1 MNKFKPIII
10 PLLLIFIALFL
21 WTIYWYSGSFYIKNK
36 IHSLD
41 NFSYEEIN
49 IKGYPFYFEIDIDE
63 LEYGTSKPLL
73 LKKVNLK
80 TLSWR
85 FDQISAATNKYILV
99 NLSNSIFVNLLPK
112 ILNINYQKTDKE
124 KINLNLNGKDLIF
137 SDNLQKIS
145 FSVDKMLG
153 NIEIDKDSKIN
164 LIVYKGK
171 STLEIQGKLSKDK
184 KDYINGKLEFSF
196 SEPNDIKKIFQIFG
210 IRIDENPITNLLIYR
225 GKIDLVF
232 EDGISF
238 LGPLPIGRA
247 PKID

>member
-10 PLLLIFIALFL
+10 PLLLIFITLFL
-21 WTIYWYSGSFYIKNK
+21 WTVYWYSGSFYIKNK
-36 IHSLD
+36 INSLD
-41 NFSYEEIN
+41 NVSYEEIN

-85 FDQISAATNKYILV
+85 FDQISAAINKDILI

-153 NIEIDKDSKIN
+153 NIEINKDSKIN

-184 KDYINGKLEFSF
+184 KNYINGKLEFSF

>member
-49 IKGYPFYFEIDIDE
+49 IKGYPFYFEIDVDE
-63 LEYGTSKPLL
+63 LEYGTSKPLS

-85 FDQISAATNKYILV
+85 FDQISVATNKDILI

>member
-49 IKGYPFYFEIDIDE
+49 IKGYPFYFEIDVDE
-63 LEYGTSKPLL
+63 LEYGTSKPLS

-85 FDQISAATNKYILV
+85 FDQISATTNKYILI

-153 NIEIDKDSKIN
+153 NIEIDKDSEIN

>member
-21 WTIYWYSGSFYIKNK
+21 WTIYWCLGSFYIKNK

-49 IKGYPFYFEIDIDE
+49 IKGYPFYFEIDVDE
-63 LEYGTSKPLL
+63 LEYGTNKPLS

-85 FDQISAATNKYILV
+85 FDQISATTNKYILI

-171 STLEIQGKLSKDK
+171 STLEIQGKLSKDR

>member
-21 WTIYWYSGSFYIKNK
+21 WTVYWYSGSFYIKNK

-49 IKGYPFYFEIDIDE
+49 IKGYPFYFEIDVDE
-63 LEYGTSKPLL
+63 LEYGTNKPLS

-85 FDQISAATNKYILV
+85 FDQISAATNKDILI

-112 ILNINYQKTDKE
+112 ILNINYQNTDKE
-124 KINLNLNGKDLIF
+124 KIYLNLNGKDLIF

-171 STLEIQGKLSKDK
+171 STLEIQGKLSKD
-184 KDYINGKLEFSF
+184 
-196 SEPNDIKKIFQIFG
+196 
-210 IRIDENPITNLLIYR
+210 
-225 GKIDLVF
+225 
-232 EDGISF
+232 
-238 LGPLPIGRA
+238 
-247 PKID
+247 

>member
-21 WTIYWYSGSFYIKNK
+21 WTVYWYSGSIYIKNK

-41 NFSYEEIN
+41 NVSYEEIY

-85 FDQISAATNKYILV
+85 FDQISAGTNKDILI
-99 NLSNSIFVNLLPK
+99 NLSNSIFVNFLPK

-124 KINLNLNGKDLIF
+124 KVNLNLNGKDLIF

-145 FSVDKMLG
+145 FSIDKMLG

-164 LIVYKGK
+164 LTIYKGK
-171 STLEIQGKLSKDK
+171 STLEIKGKLSKDK

>member
-49 IKGYPFYFEIDIDE
+49 IKGYPFYFEIDVDE
-63 LEYGTSKPLL
+63 LEYGTNKPLS

-85 FDQISAATNKYILV
+85 FDQISATTNKYILI

-171 STLEIQGKLSKDK
+171 STLEIQGKLSKDR

>member
-49 IKGYPFYFEIDIDE
+49 IKGYPFYFEIDVDE
-63 LEYGTSKPLL
+63 LEYGTSKPLS

-85 FDQISAATNKYILV
+85 FDQISATTNKYILI

-171 STLEIQGKLSKDK
+171 STLEIQGKLSKDR

>member
-21 WTIYWYSGSFYIKNK
+21 WTVYWYSGSFYIKNK

-49 IKGYPFYFEIDIDE
+49 IKGYPFYFEIDVDE
-63 LEYGTSKPLL
+63 LEYGTSKPLS

-85 FDQISAATNKYILV
+85 FDQISAATNKDILI

>member
-21 WTIYWYSGSFYIKNK
+21 WTVYWYSGSFYIKNK

-49 IKGYPFYFEIDIDE
+49 IKGYPFYFEIDVDE
-63 LEYGTSKPLL
+63 LEYGTNKPLS

-85 FDQISAATNKYILV
+85 FDQISATTNKYILI

-153 NIEIDKDSKIN
+153 NIEIDKDSEIN

>member
-49 IKGYPFYFEIDIDE
+49 IKGYPFYFEIDVDE
-63 LEYGTSKPLL
+63 LEYGTNKPLS

-85 FDQISAATNKYILV
+85 FDQISATTNKYILI

>member
-1 MNKFKPIII
+1 M
-10 PLLLIFIALFL
+10 
-21 WTIYWYSGSFYIKNK
+21 
-36 IHSLD
+36 
-41 NFSYEEIN
+41 
-49 IKGYPFYFEIDIDE
+49 
-63 LEYGTSKPLL
+63 
-73 LKKVNLK
+73 
-80 TLSWR
+80 
-85 FDQISAATNKYILV
+85 
-99 NLSNSIFVNLLPK
+99 PK

-137 SDNLQKIS
+137 SDNLHKIS

-184 KDYINGKLEFSF
+184 KDYINGKLELSF

-210 IRIDENPITNLLIYR
+210 IRIDENPITNLLIYT

>member
-21 WTIYWYSGSFYIKNK
+21 WTVYWYSGSFYIKNK

-49 IKGYPFYFEIDIDE
+49 IKGYPFYFEIDVDE
-63 LEYGTSKPLL
+63 LEYGTNKPLS

-85 FDQISAATNKYILV
+85 FDQISATTNKYILI

-171 STLEIQGKLSKDK
+171 STLEIQGKLSKDR

>member
-21 WTIYWYSGSFYIKNK
+21 WTIYWYLGSFYIKNK

-49 IKGYPFYFEIDIDE
+49 IKGYPFYFEINIDA
-63 LEYGTSKPLL
+63 LEYGASKPLL

-85 FDQISAATNKYILV
+85 FDQISATTNKYILI

-137 SDNLQKIS
+137 SDNLHKIS

-171 STLEIQGKLSKDK
+171 STLEIQGKLSKDR

-210 IRIDENPITNLLIYR
+210 IRIDENPITNLLIYT